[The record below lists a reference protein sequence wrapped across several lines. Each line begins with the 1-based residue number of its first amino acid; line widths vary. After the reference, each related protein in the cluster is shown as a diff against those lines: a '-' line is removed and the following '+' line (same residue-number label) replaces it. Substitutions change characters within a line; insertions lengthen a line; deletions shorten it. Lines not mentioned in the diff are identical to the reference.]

1 MHAEFEVFR
10 SCYHHIGGDA
20 TDGGKHGGADGGG
33 IMAEDAY
40 KLLNFFALDESDG
53 GGKGWLD
60 WLSFVAFCSIEGA
73 GGSMSGE
80 MLWARGCFVTESVA
94 ALRCLVRY
102 TKVHLTI
109 RIIPIKVD
117 AKKYFSVPVNGAFIC
132 F

>member
-53 GGKGWLD
+53 GGGLGRDGGIGCHLLLFAVLRGGGGVHEWGNA
-60 WLSFVAFCSIEGA
+60 VGERVFCDRI
-73 GGSMSGE
+73 GGG
-80 MLWARGCFVTESVA
+80 
-94 ALRCLVRY
+94 
-102 TKVHLTI
+102 
-109 RIIPIKVD
+109 P
-117 AKKYFSVPVNGAFIC
+117 
-132 F
+132 